1 MVIEY
6 FMEWVLT
13 APVTK
18 RVDAAVALARA
29 CIKKNIQPEERD
41 EIEAALTVLID
52 DNAPAVRL
60 AIAETFGAFGSA
72 PRHLMTALASDN
84 TEISVV
90 VLSQSPVFHDAE
102 LVNFIQRGTDENQIA
117 ISCRPWL
124 SPDVISAICHMG
136 CRDAAL
142 GLLMNSAAR
151 FSRDDLHAIAS
162 NHGVSTEVR
171 LTLLDRSDLAA
182 ETRHL
187 LIGKLGEALGGL
199 IARKSWLPK
208 DRLETTI
215 GEAFDKA
222 SIIFAA
228 NTKDEEIVSV
238 VRNLMSQN
246 RLTVSFLVRAI
257 CMGNISLVACALSEL
272 SGIRFKRAEA
282 ILTSNRRSAF
292 KALYERAGLPQ
303 PAFVVFATALNTWRR
318 LLDSGSRTNQARLP
332 FLVTKEVLESYAGTS
347 DGMIDDLLV
356 LLRKLSAETARE
368 SSRAKAIEISSREK
382 QAVAA
387 LPILDETE
395 DNLEAG
401 TDEKGTVVLNA
412 NNSQSKKAIDVPE
425 IQIAADAIDPSTLID
440 VEPSLVSANLDNSDS
455 FLYVPSVKAA

>member
-6 FMEWVLT
+6 FMEWVRT

-18 RVDAAVALARA
+18 RIDAAVALARA
-29 CIKKNIQPEERD
+29 CVRKNIQPEERD

-52 DNAPAVRL
+52 DNAPAVRQ
-60 AIAETFGAFGSA
+60 AMAETFGAYGSA
-72 PRHLMTALASDN
+72 PRHIMTALASDN
-84 TEISVV
+84 SDISVI

-102 LVNFIQRGTDENQIA
+102 LINFIQRGTDENQIA

-124 SPDVISAICHMG
+124 SPEVISAICQVG

-151 FSRDDLHAIAS
+151 FTQQDLHAIAG
-162 NHGVSTEVR
+162 NHGISTEVR
-171 LTLLDRSDLAA
+171 LILLDRDDLAA

-199 IARKSWLPK
+199 ITRKSWLPK
-208 DRLETTI
+208 QRLETAI

-228 NTKDEEIVSV
+228 TTKDEEIASV
-238 VRNLMSQN
+238 VRNLMMQN

-257 CMGNISLVACALSEL
+257 CMGNIALVACALSEL

-303 PAFVVFATALNTWRR
+303 SAFVVYSRR
-318 LLDSGSRTNQARLP
+318 R
-332 FLVTKEVLESYAGTS
+332 
-347 DGMIDDLLV
+347 
-356 LLRKLSAETARE
+356 
-368 SSRAKAIEISSREK
+368 
-382 QAVAA
+382 
-387 LPILDETE
+387 
-395 DNLEAG
+395 
-401 TDEKGTVVLNA
+401 
-412 NNSQSKKAIDVPE
+412 
-425 IQIAADAIDPSTLID
+425 
-440 VEPSLVSANLDNSDS
+440 
-455 FLYVPSVKAA
+455 